1 MNVKKLTGIALATA
15 AAGLFATATV
25 PAFAAKHEGKV
36 NCMGV
41 NGCKGK
47 GDCATATN
55 ACKGQNSCKGKG
67 IVMMSAKDCKAKD
80 GKYEMKKMGT

>member
-1 MNVKKLTGIALATA
+1 MNLKKLTGIALATA
-15 AAGLFATATV
+15 AAGLFVTATV
-25 PAFAAKHEGKV
+25 PAFAAKHEGNV

>member
-1 MNVKKLTGIALATA
+1 MNLKKLTGIALATA

-47 GDCATATN
+47 GDCATASN
-55 ACKGQNSCKGKG
+55 ACKGQNGCKGKG
-67 IVMMSAKDCKAKD
+67 MMEMSAKDCKAKG
-80 GKYEMKKMGT
+80 GKYEMSK

>member
-1 MNVKKLTGIALATA
+1 MNLKKLTGIALATA

-47 GDCATATN
+47 SDCATATN
-55 ACKGQNSCKGKG
+55 ACKGQNACKGKG
-67 IVMMSAKDCKAKD
+67 MNVMSAKDCKAKK
-80 GKYEMKKMGT
+80 GTYEMPKS

>member
-1 MNVKKLTGIALATA
+1 MNVKKLAGIALATA

-55 ACKGQNSCKGKG
+55 ACKGQNGCKGKG
-67 IVMMSAKDCKAKD
+67 MMEMSAKDCKAKK
-80 GKYEMKKMGT
+80 GTYEMKKMDK